1 MKKKEILKF
10 AIQMVI
16 NILTAIMTA
25 LGATSCVMH

>member
-16 NILTAIMTA
+16 NILTAITTA